1 MRRLLVLIAFA
12 ATLCSPVAAETRFE
26 TWAVVC
32 GAPNPAQPKI
42 APDCRVAGQPAAP
55 AGAEAIGV
63 VVTRGGAKDAQP
75 RVTVTL
81 VKPVVALPR
90 PRVALAVDG
99 GTPVRLAA
107 GADLASVP
115 GPDSANPSTEIR
127 LSEGAARRLLPFMRR
142 GKVLSIEIT
151 GEGEQTIATEVPLP
165 GLQHAFAEV
174 DRVQGRADRP
184 DALVALVGGGTP
196 AALSG
201 QVRDVSREALPA
213 TLKTAMEQRDDC
225 PIWDKSEPA
234 PSFLADESFA
244 ADLGSGRTLWSVV
257 CASGSYNV
265 QFALFIEDP
274 SKAAGRFEPLLFAAF
289 VESVGWTGVDTL
301 TNVAYDPTIKQLTA
315 FEKGRGAGDCGT
327 VGTWE
332 WGGAAFRMVE
342 YRAKEE
348 CDGVGE
354 PGKFPIVFRG
364 ER

>member
-1 MRRLLVLIAFA
+1 MGRLLLLIAFA
-12 ATLCSPVAAETRFE
+12 ASFCPPAAAETRFE
-26 TWAVVC
+26 AWSVAC
-32 GAPNPAQPKI
+32 GEAKPI
-42 APDCRVAGQPAAP
+42 ADCRVTGAP
-55 AGAEAIGV
+55 ADPANAKALGV
-63 VVTRGGAKDAQP
+63 VVMRAGARDAQP
-75 RVTVTL
+75 RMTVTVT
-81 VKPVVALPR
+81 KPAVTLLR
-90 PRVALAVDG
+90 PRVAIAVDG

-115 GPDSANPSTEIR
+115 GPDAAEPSTEIR
-127 LSEGAARRLLPFMRR
+127 LSEGATRRLLPFMRR
-142 GKVLSIEIT
+142 GRVLSIEIT
-151 GEGEQTIATEVPLP
+151 GEGEQKIASEVPLP

-174 DRVQGRADRP
+174 DRVQGRVDRA
-184 DALVALVGGGTP
+184 DALVALVGGGTL
-196 AALSG
+196 AAISG

-213 TLKTAMEQRDDC
+213 TLRAAMEDRDDC
-225 PIWDKSEPA
+225 PVWDKSEAA

-244 ADLGSGRTLWSVV
+244 ADLGSGRTLWSIV
-257 CASGSYNV
+257 CASGAYNV

-274 SKAAGRFEPLLFAAF
+274 SKAAGRFEPLLFATF
-289 VESVGWTGVDTL
+289 VESIGWTGVDTL
-301 TNVAYDPTIKQLTA
+301 TNVAYDPAKKQLTA